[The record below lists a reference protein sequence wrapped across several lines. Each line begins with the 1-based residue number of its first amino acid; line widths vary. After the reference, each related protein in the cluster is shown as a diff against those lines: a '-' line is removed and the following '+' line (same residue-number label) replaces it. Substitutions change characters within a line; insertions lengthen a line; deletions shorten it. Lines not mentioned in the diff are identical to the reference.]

1 MRHFLFLLLL
11 ISPIFLCAQDQSFEH
26 TKNYDD
32 RLGSPNALLEDVA
45 WIAGHWRGEA
55 MGAMTE
61 EIWSPPLGGSM
72 MGSFKLAGPD
82 SVVFYELMHIQQQG
96 QTLLL
101 QIRHF
106 SGNLFAWEDKE
117 ETVDF
122 RLVEIT
128 EDQAIF
134 DGLTFQ
140 RISDEEMI
148 VYVQIGEG
156 NKVSEVG
163 FEYHL
168 YQQE

>member
-1 MRHFLFLLLL
+1 MRHFLFLLLT
-11 ISPIFLCAQDQSFEH
+11 ISPVFLCAQDQDFEH

-61 EIWSPPLGGSM
+61 EIWAPPLGGSM

-96 QTLLL
+96 PTLLL

-106 SGNLFAWEDKE
+106 AGNLFAWEDKE

-122 RLVEIT
+122 RLVAIT
-128 EDQAIF
+128 EDKVIF
-134 DGLTFQ
+134 DGLTFY
-140 RISDEEMI
+140 RVSEESMI
-148 VYVQIGEG
+148 VYVQIGSG
-156 NKVSEVG
+156 DKIDEVA
-163 FEYHL
+163 FEYHR
-168 YQQE
+168 YQP

>member
-1 MRHFLFLLLL
+1 MRHLLFFLITVF
-11 ISPIFLCAQDQSFEH
+11 PIFLSAQSFEH
-26 TKNYDD
+26 TKSYDD

-106 SGNLFAWEDKE
+106 SGNLFAWEEME

-122 RLVEIT
+122 KLVEIT
-128 EDQAIF
+128 ENEVIF
-134 DGLTFQ
+134 DGLTFEKV
-140 RISDEEMI
+140 SDEEMI
-148 VYVQIGEG
+148 VYVRIGKEG
-156 NKVSEVG
+156 EEAEVG
-163 FEYHL
+163 FVYHS
-168 YQQE
+168 YHNE

>member
-1 MRHFLFLLLL
+1 MRHYLFLLLT
-11 ISPIFLCAQDQSFEH
+11 IFPFFLSAQSFEH

-61 EIWSPPLGGSM
+61 EIWSPSLGGSM

-82 SVVFYELMHIQQQG
+82 SVSFYELMHIQQQG

-117 ETVDF
+117 GTVDF

-128 EDQAIF
+128 ENEVIF
-134 DGLTFQ
+134 DGLTFT
-140 RISDEEMI
+140 RISDEAMI
-148 VYVQIGEG
+148 VYVQIGEDDDI
-156 NKVSEVG
+156 SEVG
-163 FEYHL
+163 FEYRL
-168 YQQE
+168 YQPK

>member
-1 MRHFLFLLLL
+1 MRHFFFLLLL
-11 ISPIFLCAQDQSFEH
+11 ISPIFLCAQDQDFEH

-32 RLGSPNALLEDVA
+32 RLGSPDALLEDVA

-106 SGNLFAWEDKE
+106 SGNFFAWEDKE

-128 EDQAIF
+128 ENKVVF
-134 DGLTFQ
+134 DGLTFR

-156 NKVSEVG
+156 NEVSEVG
-163 FEYHL
+163 FEYRL
-168 YQQE
+168 YQPE

>member
-1 MRHFLFLLLL
+1 MRHFFFLLFL
-11 ISPIFLCAQDQSFEH
+11 ISPVFLCAQDFVH
-26 TKNYDD
+26 TKSYDD

-45 WIAGHWRGEA
+45 WISGHWRGEA

-96 QTLLL
+96 QTLML

-134 DGLTFQ
+134 DGLTFR
-140 RISDEEMI
+140 RISEEEMI
-148 VYVQIGEG
+148 VYVRIGKSEEE
-156 NKVSEVG
+156 SEVA
-163 FEYHL
+163 FRYWR
-168 YQQE
+168 YKNN

>member
-1 MRHFLFLLLL
+1 MRHSLFVLLT
-11 ISPIFLCAQDQSFEH
+11 IFPFCLFSQSFEH

-96 QTLLL
+96 QTLML

-128 EDQAIF
+128 EDQVIF

-156 NKVSEVG
+156 NEVSEVG
-163 FEYHL
+163 FEYRL
-168 YQQE
+168 YQSE